1 MAKNCSALLPS
12 RFPWEEKSTKSVRL
26 ISPRSEQIPR
36 VLVCCSMKRKREKK
50 KKNNNRARLFPPPS
64 SPLHPTERLSSASR
78 ESSPRR
84 GSEKKAADTARKTPF
99 QTRIA
104 LTKSF
109 DSQRFRWSRGTRHS
123 RFATMIPLSL
133 PYNKSCEISG
143 SAIHNRYIAHW
154 HSSCIRSTLIWFTR
168 KNAYTPRVGSKSRV
182 ENEKREREREE
193 TTTETILEKER
204 REERRED
211 REEEGGKERG
221 ELVRKTKLVQ
231 QFRSTVAAYI

>member
-64 SPLHPTERLSSASR
+64 STLHPTERVSSASR

-168 KNAYTPRVGSKSRV
+168 KNAYTPRVGSKSR
-182 ENEKREREREE
+182 ERKEREEE

-204 REERRED
+204 REEERRED